1 MKILLPWISFEKK
14 KKKKKKKKKTEKKK
28 YYARKFNRSCETPY
42 QLFFNKQNEFPIIR
56 GALDEPVP
64 FSAHKTKWY

>member
-1 MKILLPWISFEKK
+1 MTTMKVVMKILLPCISFE
-14 KKKKKKKKKTEKKK
+14 KKKKTEKKK
-28 YYARKFNRSCETPY
+28 YARKFNTSCETPY

-64 FSAHKTKWY
+64 FSAHKTK

>member
-1 MKILLPWISFEKK
+1 MNLFW
-14 KKKKKKKKKTEKKK
+14 KKKKKKTEKKK
-28 YYARKFNRSCETPY
+28 YYARKFNTSCETPY

-64 FSAHKTKWY
+64 FLLIKLNDISW

>member
-1 MKILLPWISFEKK
+1 MKILLPWISFE
-14 KKKKKKKKKTEKKK
+14 KKKKKTEKKK
-28 YYARKFNRSCETPY
+28 YYARKFNTSCETPY